1 MVGII
6 HRTPSSPALDCA
18 MSETIKTSV
27 LDSTLVIAVV
37 AACILTQSRI
47 LDTTAASGLCH
58 LLGVDTTLVLEKTI
72 TAQALNSALSL
83 TCACIAFVCARQ
95 LKGLARAVVMVQLLA
110 LTVLLA
116 LPIYKIVLSTLE
128 PFTYLS
134 FGLLGLSFG
143 LASARLRE
151 VNERSR
157 TQQVEALLRN
167 RELLETRLQLI
178 KQDEIERKMLAADLH
193 DQVLN
198 DLKLML
204 QMLVKQKDILS
215 DSFLTSATARIELA
229 MENIRQ
235 VMESLCPSDLE
246 HIGLIAALEECLKD
260 RAEKADFLPQFR
272 CEIAES
278 DIQALSKIEKAL
290 LYRLVQESITNICK
304 HANAT
309 RVRLTV
315 IMQNKELW
323 IRVVD
328 DGIGLQKNGSDKS
341 RGLQYMR
348 LRAEIVGARINWAQG
363 NNERGTAVDIR
374 KNLVI

>member
-1 MVGII
+1 
-6 HRTPSSPALDCA
+6 

-83 TCACIAFVCARQ
+83 TCACITFVCARQ

-157 TQQVEALLRN
+157 TQQVESLLRN

-363 NNERGTAVDIR
+363 NNEKGTAVDIR